1 MIGMIDVDRLRFSFG
16 EYANDVIRYS
26 NIISEH
32 RNHSRSEQ
40 YKTAMEKLLSY
51 YIFDSNEEDEEYL
64 IGDMLLEKNSTIENI
79 NMTKTQFIALIRT
92 GVIIAPKK
100 DFVGSRK

>member
-1 MIGMIDVDRLRFSFG
+1 MEINFATGLMNESRLKKR
-16 EYANDVIRYS
+16 I
-26 NIISEH
+26 
-32 RNHSRSEQ
+32 
-40 YKTAMEKLLSY
+40 AMQRRGGVLY
-51 YIFDSNEEDEEYL
+51 V
-64 IGDMLLEKNSTIENI
+64 MTIENI